1 MSHVKEELEQKLID
15 KLHADARKMQY
26 TCAAI
31 GAAGYAAIHRM
42 TKVQLQDELD
52 RLNGVKKVEDLP
64 ANHVCIVVG

>member
-1 MSHVKEELEQKLID
+1 MSHVKEDLEQALID
-15 KLHADARKMQY
+15 KLHADAKKQGY

-31 GAAGYAAIHRM
+31 GASGYANIHRM

-52 RLNGVKKVEDLP
+52 RLNGVKKMEDLP